1 MDEDRIYTMPIYAND
16 TREKVSDVVF
26 RVTRD
31 NHDTTLTVI
40 SGRLVGFKY
49 EGVDFFYDMAE
60 LRKDLEKENLLLGC
74 KGALINVFPGGLMG
88 ETTWGRIS
96 YVFID
101 GKLAR
106 DPVNIYDPISPEEV
120 PLLSFF
126 DTQKEH
132 RRQVIRGNRRIK

>member
-1 MDEDRIYTMPIYAND
+1 MDEDRTYTMPIYAND
-16 TREKVSDVVF
+16 THEKVSDIVF

-40 SGRLVGFKY
+40 AGNLEHRRYGGVG
-49 EGVDFFYDMAE
+49 FFYDMAE

-88 ETTWGRIS
+88 ETTWGKIA

-101 GKLAR
+101 GKLASE
-106 DPVNIYDPISPEEV
+106 PVNIYDPISPEEV
-120 PLLSFF
+120 SSLSFF
-126 DTQKEH
+126 DVQKEH
-132 RRQVIRGNRRIK
+132 RRHVIRGNRRI